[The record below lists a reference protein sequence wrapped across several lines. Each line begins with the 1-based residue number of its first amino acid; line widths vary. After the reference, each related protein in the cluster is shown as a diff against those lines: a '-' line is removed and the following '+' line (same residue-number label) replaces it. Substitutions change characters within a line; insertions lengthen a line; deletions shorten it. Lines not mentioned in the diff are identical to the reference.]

1 MISCCVIL
9 LSWLHL
15 FEGQLASQFEAH
27 HHHTS
32 NPEEQDV
39 MTRLQQG
46 ARVEHI
52 QVLGLTR
59 DRKHK
64 QTLIMEIHRDIKE
77 TTFPKSTEHFKKVQ

>member
-1 MISCCVIL
+1 MLYCSFPSFDC
-9 LSWLHL
+9 SHF

-39 MTRLQQG
+39 VARLQQG

-52 QVLGLTR
+52 QVLAL
-59 DRKHK
+59 KKNHK
-64 QTLIMEIHRDIKE
+64 YQ
-77 TTFPKSTEHFKKVQ
+77 HF